1 MGSIRIL
8 EDRLINQIAAG
19 EVIERPAAALKELV
33 ENSLDAGAT
42 RIHVQ
47 LEAGG
52 RKLIR
57 VVDNGRG
64 MDDADALMCLERHGT
79 SKIRGEE
86 DLFRVASL
94 GFRGEAL
101 PSIASVSR
109 FELLTRPAG
118 KREGQRVVVDGGKLR
133 LREPAGCPE
142 GTQISV
148 RSLFYNV
155 PVRRKFLRTVPT
167 ELGHCAEAIISQALI
182 RPEVDWTLEH
192 NGQVLVRAPAAE
204 SRQARAAELLKG
216 HGRALFPVNFR
227 AGDLEVEAL
236 ISPVGVH
243 QGAARGSMYLFVN
256 GRYVRDALV
265 RSAVREAYRHIVP
278 KGRYPVV
285 VLEVRVPPEE
295 VDVNIHPSKTEV
307 RFRNGRDMVRAVSQ
321 GLRDGLEAHG
331 IRRPVRDIQAD
342 RRPGVPSSW
351 EPAPVRQESLE
362 LAPGPSAPSEWDT
375 PPASIP
381 VLNQPS
387 TFSPTEAREVASFSN
402 GEESVPLATTEGE
415 LLPVPRFQ
423 DLKVIGQLLKTYL
436 LCEGGNELILI
447 DQHAAHERVML
458 HHLMKNAREHLGGA
472 QRLLNAAVVDLPLHK
487 AKVLEDNLS
496 VLQELQ
502 FEVEPY
508 GGGAFAVRG
517 VPPLLAKVDVET
529 LLHDVADSLVAGQRG
544 TAGRD
549 IQEHVMATM
558 ACHNSV
564 RAHQRL
570 NEFEMRK
577 LLEALDEVDFSV
589 CAHGRPVAIR
599 VSESELE
606 RRFHRA

>member
-1 MGSIRIL
+1 MGKIRIL

-19 EVIERPAAALKELV
+19 EVIERPSAALKELV

-109 FELLTRPAG
+109 FELLTRP
-118 KREGQRVVVDGGKLR
+118 KDQREGQRVVVEGGRLR

-192 NGQVLVRAPAAE
+192 NGQVLVRAPVAE

-216 HGRALFPVNFR
+216 HGRALFPVNFQ

-285 VLEVRVPPEE
+285 VLEVRVPPED

-307 RFRNGRDMVRAVSQ
+307 RFRNGRDMVQAVSQ
-321 GLRDGLEAHG
+321 GLRDGLQSHG

-342 RRPGVPSSW
+342 RRPSSAGLRSPEPSRQAALGLSPRAESAGPVGAMPTWAPSS
-351 EPAPVRQESLE
+351 PQLAPEALDGSREESTDLGEGAAPTGSVESLAMPE
-362 LAPGPSAPSEWDT
+362 
-375 PPASIP
+375 
-381 VLNQPS
+381 S
-387 TFSPTEAREVASFSN
+387 T
-402 GEESVPLATTEGE
+402 ESD

-423 DLKVIGQLLKTYL
+423 DLRVIGQLLKTYL
-436 LCEGGNELILI
+436 LCEGGSELILI

-458 HHLMKNAREHLGGA
+458 HHLMKHAREHLGGA
-472 QRLLNAAVVDLPLHK
+472 QRLLTAAVVDLPLHK
-487 AKVLEDNLS
+487 AKILEDNLQ
-496 VLQELQ
+496 VLEELQ

-508 GGGAFAVRG
+508 GGGSFAVRG
-517 VPPLLAKVDVET
+517 VPPLLAKVEVEK
-529 LLHDVADSLVAGQRG
+529 LLHDVADSLSVGERG
-544 TAGRD
+544 LAGRD

-589 CAHGRPVAIR
+589 
-599 VSESELE
+599 
-606 RRFHRA
+606 

>member
-1 MGSIRIL
+1 MGEIRIL
-8 EDRLINQIAAG
+8 EDRLVNQIAAG

-52 RKLIR
+52 RNLVR
-57 VVDNGRG
+57 VIDNGRG
-64 MDDADALMCLERHGT
+64 MDDADSLMCLERHGT

-86 DLFRVASL
+86 DLFRVSSL

-109 FELLTRPAG
+109 FELLTRPEAS
-118 KREGQRVVVDGGKLR
+118 REGQKIVVDGGKLR
-133 LREPAGCPE
+133 SRAPAGCPE

-148 RSLFYNV
+148 RNLFYNM

-167 ELGHCAEAIISQALI
+167 ELGHCAEAVISQALI

-192 NGQVLVRAPAAE
+192 NGQVLLRAPVAVDRKE
-204 SRQARAAELLKG
+204 RAADLLKG
-216 HGRALFPVNFR
+216 QGLALFPVSFSV
-227 AGDLEVEAL
+227 GDLEVEAL
-236 ISPVGVH
+236 LSPVGVH
-243 QGAARGSMYLFVN
+243 QAAAKGSLYLFVN

-265 RSAVREAYRHIVP
+265 RKAVREAYRHIVP
-278 KGRYPVV
+278 KGRFPVV
-285 VLEVRVPPEE
+285 VLEVRVPPED

-307 RFRNGRDMVRAVSQ
+307 RFRHGRDMVQAVSQ
-321 GLRDGLEAHG
+321 GLRDALEAHG
-331 IRRPVRDIQAD
+331 IRRPMKEFNVERDAAQG
-342 RRPGVPSSW
+342 PQ
-351 EPAPVRQESLE
+351 RQEGLGLPRSVFTATDTIPGMDSVKLPDATSAMQIEGRQFPE
-362 LAPGPSAPSEWDT
+362 LTTPSHHSHTVPQTALGT
-375 PPASIP
+375 PE
-381 VLNQPS
+381 ND
-387 TFSPTEAREVASFSN
+387 
-402 GEESVPLATTEGE
+402 
-415 LLPVPRFQ
+415 LLPVARFG
-423 DLKVIGQLLKTYL
+423 DLVVVGQLLGTYL
-436 LCEGGNELILI
+436 VCQGGSEMILI

-458 HHLMKNAREHLGGA
+458 HHLMKHAREHLGGA
-472 QRLLNAAVVDLPLHK
+472 QRLLTATVVDLPLHK
-487 AKVLEDNLS
+487 AKLLEENLEVLA
-496 VLQELQ
+496 ELQ

-508 GGGAFAVRG
+508 GGGSFAVRA
-517 VPPLLAKVDVET
+517 VPPLLAKVDIEK
-529 LLHDVADSLVAGQRG
+529 LLHDVADGLAVGQRG
-544 TAGRD
+544 NAGRD

-570 NEFEMRK
+570 SDFEMRK
-577 LLEALDEVDFSV
+577 LLEALDEVDFGV

-599 VSESELE
+599 ISEGELE

>member
-1 MGSIRIL
+1 MGEIRIL
-8 EDRLINQIAAG
+8 EDRLVNQIAAG
-19 EVIERPAAALKELV
+19 EVIERPSAALKELV

-52 RKLIR
+52 RNLIR
-57 VVDNGRG
+57 VIDNGRG

-86 DLFRVASL
+86 DLFRVSSL

-109 FELLTRPAG
+109 FELLTRPAAN
-118 KREGQRVVVDGGKLR
+118 REGQKVVVDGGKLR
-133 LREPAGCPE
+133 SRAPAGCPE

-148 RSLFYNV
+148 RSLFYNM

-167 ELGHCAEAIISQALI
+167 ELGHCAEAVISQALI

-192 NGQVLVRAPAAE
+192 NGQVLLRAPVALNRKE
-204 SRQARAAELLKG
+204 RAADLLKG
-216 HGRALFPVNFR
+216 QGLALFPVKFS

-236 ISPVGVH
+236 LSPVGVH
-243 QGAARGSMYLFVN
+243 QAAAKGSLYLFVN

-265 RSAVREAYRHIVP
+265 RKAVREAYRHIVP
-278 KGRYPVV
+278 KGRFPVV
-285 VLEVRVPPEE
+285 VLEVRVPPED

-307 RFRNGRDMVRAVSQ
+307 RFRHGRDMVQAVSQ
-321 GLRDGLEAHG
+321 GLRDALEAHG
-331 IRRPVRDIQAD
+331 IRRPMKEFNPD
-342 RRPGVPSSW
+342 RGVPQGP
-351 EPAPVRQESLE
+351 ERQEGLGLPRPVFRATDTTPGMASVISSDSTNTMNVDAAPPLE
-362 LAPGPSAPSEWDT
+362 INTHAGHSHTVSQPAVGAPEND
-375 PPASIP
+375 
-381 VLNQPS
+381 
-387 TFSPTEAREVASFSN
+387 
-402 GEESVPLATTEGE
+402 
-415 LLPVPRFQ
+415 LLPVARFA
-423 DLKVIGQLLKTYL
+423 DLVVVGQLLGTYL
-436 LCEGGNELILI
+436 VCQGGSEMILV

-458 HHLMKNAREHLGGA
+458 HHLMKHAREHLGGA
-472 QRLLNAAVVDLPLHK
+472 QRLLTATVVDLPLHK
-487 AKVLEDNLS
+487 AKLLEENLEVLA
-496 VLQELQ
+496 ELQ

-508 GGGAFAVRG
+508 GGGSFAVRA
-517 VPPLLAKVDVET
+517 VPPLLAKVDIEK
-529 LLHDVADSLVAGQRG
+529 LLHDVADGLAVGQRG
-544 TAGRD
+544 NAGRD

-570 NEFEMRK
+570 SDFEMRK
-577 LLEALDEVDFSV
+577 LLEALDEVDFGV

-599 VSESELE
+599 ISEAELE

>member
-1 MGSIRIL
+1 MGEIRIL
-8 EDRLINQIAAG
+8 EDRLVNQIAAG

-42 RIHVQ
+42 RIQVQ

-52 RKLIR
+52 RNLIR

-109 FELLTRPAG
+109 FELLTRPSAH
-118 KREGQRVVVDGGKLR
+118 REGQKVVVDGGKLR
-133 LREPAGCPE
+133 IREPAGCPE
-142 GTQISV
+142 GTQVSV
-148 RSLFYNV
+148 RSLFFNV

-167 ELGHCAEAIISQALI
+167 ELGHCAEAVISQALI

-192 NGQVLVRAPAAE
+192 NGQVLVRAPVVA
-204 SRQARAAELLKG
+204 SRQERAAELLKG
-216 HGRALFPVNFR
+216 HGRALFPVNFKS
-227 AGDLEVEAL
+227 GDLEVEAL

-243 QGAARGSMYLFVN
+243 QAAAKGSLYLFVN

-265 RSAVREAYRHIVP
+265 RKAVREAYRHIVP
-278 KGRYPVV
+278 KGRFPVV
-285 VLEVRVPPEE
+285 VLEVRVPPEH
-295 VDVNIHPSKTEV
+295 VDVNIHPSKSEV
-307 RFRNGRDMVRAVSQ
+307 RFRFGRDMVQAVSQ
-321 GLRDGLEAHG
+321 GLRDALEAHG
-331 IRRPVRDIQAD
+331 IRRPVRDVQAD
-342 RRPGVPSSW
+342 RPLDAEPVAHQERLGLNAPLQVPVDPMQQAESW
-351 EPAPVRQESLE
+351 R
-362 LAPGPSAPSEWDT
+362 
-375 PPASIP
+375 
-381 VLNQPS
+381 
-387 TFSPTEAREVASFSN
+387 
-402 GEESVPLATTEGE
+402 PLATASSSPPGSPAPLPQAAEDD
-415 LLPVPRFQ
+415 LLPVPRFA
-423 DLKVIGQLLKTYL
+423 DLMVIGQLLQTYV
-436 LCEGGNELILI
+436 LCQGASELILI

-472 QRLLNAAVVDLPLHK
+472 QQLLTATVVDLPLHK
-487 AKVLEDNLS
+487 AKLLEENLDVLA
-496 VLQELQ
+496 ELQ

-508 GGGAFAVRG
+508 GGGAFAVRA
-517 VPPLLAKVDVET
+517 VPPLLAKVEVEK
-529 LLHDVADSLVAGQRG
+529 LLHDVADSLALGQRG

-549 IQEHVMATM
+549 IQEHIMATM

-564 RAHQRL
+564 RAHQKL
-570 NEFEMRK
+570 SNYEMRK
-577 LLEALDEVDFSV
+577 LLEALDVVDFSV

-599 VSESELE
+599 ISETELE
-606 RRFHRA
+606 RRFHRS

>member
-1 MGSIRIL
+1 MGEIRIL
-8 EDRLINQIAAG
+8 EDRLVNQIAAG

-52 RKLIR
+52 RNLIR

-79 SKIRGEE
+79 SKIRREE
-86 DLFRVASL
+86 DLFRVSSL

-109 FELLTRPAG
+109 FELLTRPSA
-118 KREGQRVVVDGGKLR
+118 KREGQKVVVEGGR
-133 LREPAGCPE
+133 LRSRAPTGCPE

-148 RSLFYNV
+148 RNLFYNM

-192 NGQVLVRAPAAE
+192 NGQVLLRAPIAKDRKE
-204 SRQARAAELLKG
+204 RASDLLKG
-216 HGRALFPVNFR
+216 QGQSLFPVQFSV
-227 AGDLEVEAL
+227 GDLEVEAL
-236 ISPVGVH
+236 LSPVGVH
-243 QGAARGSMYLFVN
+243 QAAAKGSLYLFVN

-265 RSAVREAYRHIVP
+265 RKAVREAYRHIVP
-278 KGRYPVV
+278 KGRFPVV

-307 RFRNGRDMVRAVSQ
+307 RFRHGRDMVQAVSQ
-321 GLRDGLEAHG
+321 GLRNALEAHG
-331 IRRPVRDIQAD
+331 IRRPMREFNA
-342 RRPGVPSSW
+342 PVPESQDPMRQGGLGFSR
-351 EPAPVRQESLE
+351 PAPDLTQ
-362 LAPGPSAPSEWDT
+362 APGPATPYAASPPSED
-375 PPASIP
+375 
-381 VLNQPS
+381 
-387 TFSPTEAREVASFSN
+387 FSPPPMGPTQSLSAAPESAENLPAASQPAN
-402 GEESVPLATTEGE
+402 D
-415 LLPVPRFQ
+415 LLPVARFA
-423 DLKVIGQLLKTYL
+423 DLVVLGQLLGTYL
-436 LCEGGNELILI
+436 VCQGGNEMILI

-458 HHLMKNAREHLGGA
+458 HQLMRHAKEHLGGA
-472 QRLLNAAVVDLPLHK
+472 QRLLTAMVVDMPLHK
-487 AKVLEDNLS
+487 AKLLEDNLG
-496 VLQELQ
+496 VLAELQ

-508 GGGAFAVRG
+508 GGGAFAVRA
-517 VPPLLAKVDVET
+517 VPPLLAKVDIEK
-529 LLHDVADSLVAGQRG
+529 LLHDVADGLAVGQRG
-544 TAGRD
+544 NAGRD

-570 NEFEMRK
+570 NDYEMRK
-577 LLEALDEVDFSV
+577 LLEALDEVDFGV

-599 VSESELE
+599 ISEAELE

>member
-1 MGSIRIL
+1 MGEIRIL
-8 EDRLINQIAAG
+8 EDRLVNQIAAG

-52 RKLIR
+52 RNLIR

-79 SKIRGEE
+79 SKIRVEE

-109 FELLTRPAG
+109 FELLTRPGA
-118 KREGQRVVVDGGKLR
+118 KREGQKVVVDGGR
-133 LREPAGCPE
+133 LRSRAPAGCPE
-142 GTQISV
+142 GTQVSV
-148 RSLFYNV
+148 RSLFYNM

-192 NGQVLVRAPAAE
+192 NGQVLLRAPIAK
-204 SRQARAAELLKG
+204 SRKERASDLLKG
-216 HGRALFPVNFR
+216 QGQSLFPVQFS

-236 ISPVGVH
+236 LSPVGVH
-243 QGAARGSMYLFVN
+243 QAAAKGSLYLFVN

-265 RSAVREAYRHIVP
+265 RKAVREAYRHIVP
-278 KGRYPVV
+278 KGRFPVV

-307 RFRNGRDMVRAVSQ
+307 RFRHGRDMVQAVSQ
-321 GLRDGLEAHG
+321 GLRDALEAHG
-331 IRRPVRDIQAD
+331 IRRPMREFHPPVS
-342 RRPGVPSSW
+342 PSSEGSARQAGLAFSRPAPPEPVAVQPMEAFPESSFSESSFSPKPAGSLAAEV
-351 EPAPVRQESLE
+351 EPAAVE
-362 LAPGPSAPSEWDT
+362 T
-375 PPASIP
+375 ASGLP
-381 VLNQPS
+381 KND
-387 TFSPTEAREVASFSN
+387 
-402 GEESVPLATTEGE
+402 
-415 LLPVPRFQ
+415 LLPVARFA
-423 DLKVIGQLLKTYL
+423 DLVVLGQLLGTYL
-436 LCEGGNELILI
+436 VCEGGNEMILI
-447 DQHAAHERVML
+447 DQHAAHERIML
-458 HHLMKNAREHLGGA
+458 HHLMQNAQEHLGGA
-472 QRLLNAAVVDLPLHK
+472 QRLLTATVVDMPLHK
-487 AKVLEDNLS
+487 AQLLEDNLG
-496 VLQELQ
+496 VLAELQ

-508 GGGAFAVRG
+508 GGGAFAVRA
-517 VPPLLAKVDVET
+517 VPPLLAKVDIEK
-529 LLHDVADSLVAGQRG
+529 LLHDVADGLAVGQRG
-544 TAGRD
+544 NAGRD

-570 NEFEMRK
+570 SDFEMRK
-577 LLEALDEVDFSV
+577 LLEALDEVDFGV

-599 VSESELE
+599 ISESELE